1 MWWAF
6 WNVID
11 QFENG
16 ASFILIAEVIHI
28 SVCRFDTATMFF
40 ANVFGKPDHGV
51 SIFHSSANGHRFT
64 LVEISNSLN
73 SSSEMMI
80 EELVF
85 QSKVLFESSV
95 QYNRSVSVGCVFLL
109 FRNDKLVCSS
119 RWSSKGNLYF
129 LHVFGEMIRLWEYSV
144 YFFSLIRNQYYS
156 PHLNLSGKV
165 RN

>member
-1 MWWAF
+1 M
-6 WNVID
+6 ID

-95 QYNRSVSVGCVFLL
+95 QYNRSVSVGCV
-109 FRNDKLVCSS
+109 RKKYVSS
-119 RWSSKGNLYF
+119 FYCF
-129 LHVFGEMIRLWEYSV
+129 EMINSFAQAVEVPKVIYISCMFSV
-144 YFFSLIRNQYYS
+144 
-156 PHLNLSGKV
+156 K
-165 RN
+165 